1 MNNNEEIPRGKV
13 ETKVFIFNSINGEN
27 ITLPYFFF
35 FLVFLLSS
43 GPYFTQTYRGHRGRE
58 ENAPLSP
65 EVLSDQR
72 DHPRRH
78 SEGSWRER
86 LSPSM
91 LPVSAATLLSG
102 AWALVTEWLGERL
115 EAMPFLPGLELWDS
129 DWEAE

>member
-1 MNNNEEIPRGKV
+1 MKKFQEEKSKQR
-13 ETKVFIFNSINGEN
+13 FSFL
-27 ITLPYFFF
+27 TLSTVKILHFHIFF